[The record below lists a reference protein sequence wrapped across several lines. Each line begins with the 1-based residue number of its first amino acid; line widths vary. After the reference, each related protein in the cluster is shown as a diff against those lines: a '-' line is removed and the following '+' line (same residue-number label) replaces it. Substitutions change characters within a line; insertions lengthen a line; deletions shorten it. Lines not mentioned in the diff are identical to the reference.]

1 MTKTKKPPTK
11 NDQFI
16 AILSLRVK
24 DLDKLIIP
32 SYPPNILKKKKK
44 KKEDANY
51 FDGKTI
57 CAFSAFITTIFFKSI
72 TPEKAKS
79 TTPGAQLPVLVGF
92 AVTTTALSSLS
103 RACL

>member
-1 MTKTKKPPTK
+1 MRPDDRVTRSLSGFHSENRDKDKKPPTK

-32 SYPPNILKKKKK
+32 SYPPNIFL

-57 CAFSAFITTIFFKSI
+57 CAFSAFITTIFF
-72 TPEKAKS
+72 
-79 TTPGAQLPVLVGF
+79 
-92 AVTTTALSSLS
+92 
-103 RACL
+103 